1 MNTKM
6 AILQALWGANLFVSL
21 SNTPIRMPI
30 KHIHVEG
37 MSPNQGGH
45 CPATQVK
52 LVRSPYSVSILGS
65 TPQIQGTKPI
75 ELRISSK
82 ARHVENIFLV
92 PFLQRSHAPCHDCNG
107 GGVDCHLIYAVPYSY
122 CHARHL
128 GHPRK
133 TPDEASLFKMC
144 HFAMEG
150 PIIRCGEGCWT
161 GSPNITLI

>member
-6 AILQALWGANLFVSL
+6 AILQALWGAHLFVSL

-75 ELRISSK
+75 ELRIGSK
-82 ARHVENIFLV
+82 ARHVENSFFGTILTKE
-92 PFLQRSHAPCHDCNG
+92 PCP
-107 GGVDCHLIYAVPYSY
+107 LP
-122 CHARHL
+122 
-128 GHPRK
+128 
-133 TPDEASLFKMC
+133 
-144 HFAMEG
+144 
-150 PIIRCGEGCWT
+150 
-161 GSPNITLI
+161 